1 MKATYTAALRARG
14 FSLVEVM
21 VAVVV
26 ICIGLLGIAKM
37 QAMALSNTSM
47 SRQRSL
53 AAIEAASFA
62 SAMHSNRAYW
72 GNVPV
77 DPNVSISGTT
87 LAPVVNSAD
96 AALQAQT
103 IVDLA
108 TYPNINACVGGV
120 NGLSACSN
128 TTNLAA
134 YDLAR
139 WWANS
144 VSVQLPNPVISVSC
158 PPFPVGN
165 PAPVSCRVQISWTE
179 NAVAMNA
186 NEAAAAQAAQANP
199 LLKSLSEQPVFTLYV
214 EP

>member
-1 MKATYTAALRARG
+1 MKATRTAVLHARG

-72 GNVPV
+72 GNFAVNF
-77 DPNVSISGTT
+77 NVSITGNN
-87 LAPVVNSAD
+87 VVASTD

-103 IVDLA
+103 AADLGA
-108 TYPNINACVGGV
+108 SPINACLGTA
-120 NGLSACSN
+120 NGLPMCNN

-134 YDLAR
+134 YDLAL

-144 VSVQLPNPVISVSC
+144 VKLQLPNPTVTVAC
-158 PPFPVGN
+158 PASPVGN
-165 PAPVSCRVQISWTE
+165 PAPVSCTVQISWTE
-179 NAVAMNA
+179 NAVAMNT